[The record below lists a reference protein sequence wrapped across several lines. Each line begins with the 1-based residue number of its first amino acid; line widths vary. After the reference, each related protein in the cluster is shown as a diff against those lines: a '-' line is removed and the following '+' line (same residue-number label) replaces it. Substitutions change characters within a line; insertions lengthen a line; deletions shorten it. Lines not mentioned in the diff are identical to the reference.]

1 RQTLTTWPTRWGGSC
16 CAESPAALP
25 RCARPA
31 ERQATQMETRTVR
44 KAALVGGIATGALL
58 FTGSAAQAADT
69 DVEEAGLDAVQSAPE
84 QLGGLT
90 GGLPGMGSLDGLPL
104 VGSLLG
110 GLVPSQATDQVDQVD
125 PKADHHEAVQTESA
139 EAPAGSPVGDLLG

>member
-1 RQTLTTWPTRWGGSC
+1 
-16 CAESPAALP
+16 
-25 RCARPA
+25 
-31 ERQATQMETRTVR
+31 METRTVR

-90 GGLPGMGSLDGLPL
+90 GGLPGMGSLEGVPL

-110 GLVPSQATDQVDQVD
+110 GLVPSQATDQVDQAG
-125 PKADHHEAVQTESA
+125 PKMDHEEADQA
-139 EAPAGSPVGDLLG
+139 AGSGGVLGGGLPVPLPF